1 MAVMTRHID
10 FATRFDRGGSELSR
24 YLLPGCVVAALCAM
38 LLAGAADARNIRT
51 GGGGPPAAASVP
63 QTVYFPS
70 QDGTTDLVGYLFL
83 PEGPGPHPAVVML
96 HGRAGPYSSKVN
108 AGCTFVTRSARSA
121 CNAAT
126 LSRRHLEWGSFWAGR
141 GHVALHVDSFGPR
154 GKAHGFGRG
163 THDDPDREA
172 VNERS
177 VRPLDAYGALA
188 WLRGRSEVNPRRVG
202 VQGWSNGGSTTL
214 NAMGAQN
221 PGRPASTEKSGFR
234 AALAFYPGCGKSSL
248 YQDDYRAFGRLLVFL
263 AGDDEEVSPQICA
276 KTLQRAK
283 SAGSV
288 VEFIVYPGASH
299 GFDDPGEQRQSVR
312 ANSDATQDAQRRA
325 EQFFGRE
332 LAD

>member
-1 MAVMTRHID
+1 MNRIHD
-10 FATRFDRGGSELSR
+10 FETRFGIFRTASSR
-24 YLLPGCVVAALCAM
+24 FLLPLGVMFALCAM
-38 LLAGAADARNIRT
+38 LSAGTTGARSVRT
-51 GGGGPPAAASVP
+51 PSTGQPAAVSIP

-70 QDGTTDLVGYLFL
+70 QDGKTELAGYLFL
-83 PEGPGPHPAVVML
+83 PEGRGPHPAVVML

-108 AGCTFVTRSARSA
+108 AGCTFVMRSTQTA

-126 LSRRHLEWGSFWAGR
+126 LSRRHTEWGRFWSAR
-141 GHVALHVDSFGPR
+141 GYVALHVDSFGPR

-163 THDDPDREA
+163 THDDPDREE

-188 WLRGRSEVNPRRVG
+188 WLRGHSDVNPDRVG

-214 NAMGAQN
+214 NAMGTQN
-221 PGRPASTEKSGFR
+221 PGRPPSSAKSGFR
-234 AALAFYPGCGKSSL
+234 AALAFYPGCGKNSL
-248 YQDDYRAFGRLLVFL
+248 FQEEYRAYGHLLVFL

-276 KTLQRAK
+276 KNLQRAK
-283 SAGSV
+283 SAGND

-299 GFDDPGEQRQSVR
+299 AFDDPGDKRQSVR
-312 ANSDATQDAQRRA
+312 ANRDATQDAVQRA
-325 EQFFGRE
+325 EQFFRRE